1 MTNSKIM
8 KPNKKL
14 SKKTLTVNEKNTI
27 YSALKSPYEKKMK
40 DYDKSLEG
48 FIVELIEKYIFPEG
62 SDLKY
67 LSGKYYSNSGG
78 RSSCVHIGGKS
89 FGLDDVYNPNK
100 DTPGYVPVNIGMSVY
115 IPSGYP
121 IKRND
126 DETVGNDLKEYVPSE
141 LIDILKDRLIEFS
154 EIVYECRNFGVG
166 KIFHS
171 TGRSRPFDEIKTW
184 GQLYR
189 LSEEWYSLAYELMSD
204 RLPDEYKIPDT
215 PDPSK
220 GLELELQLQALSKSL
235 LEE

>member
-14 SKKTLTVNEKNTI
+14 SKKTLTINEKDAI
-27 YSALKSPYEKKMK
+27 YSAIKSPYMKKMN
-40 DYDKSLEG
+40 DYDKSLEQ
-48 FIVELIEKYIFPEG
+48 FIIELVEKYILPEG

-67 LSGKYYSNSGG
+67 LSGKHYANLTGCGCCVNVSG
-78 RSSCVHIGGKS
+78 SS
-89 FGLDDVYNPNK
+89 FGIDEVYNPDK
-100 DTPGYVPVNIGMSVY
+100 STPDYVPVNIGISIY

-126 DETVGNDLKEYVPSE
+126 NETIGEDLKEYVPSE
-141 LIDILKDRLIEFS
+141 LIDILKDRLIES
-154 EIVYECRNFGVG
+154 AELTYECRNFGAG
-166 KIFHS
+166 KIFRS
-171 TGRSRPFDEIKTW
+171 TRRSRPFDEIKTW

-189 LSEEWYSLAYELMSD
+189 LSEEWFNQAYELLSD
-204 RLPDEYKIPDT
+204 RLSDEYKVPDT
-215 PDPSK
+215 SDPSK